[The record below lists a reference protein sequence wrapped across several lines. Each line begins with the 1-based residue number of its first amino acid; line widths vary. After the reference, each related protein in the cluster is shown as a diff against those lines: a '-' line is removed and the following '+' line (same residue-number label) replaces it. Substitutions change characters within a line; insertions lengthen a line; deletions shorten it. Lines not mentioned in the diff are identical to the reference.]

1 VLEETGRA
9 LRQLADGQARLVGV
23 VPGSGSIQI
32 GAGMKGSWLVFE

>member
-1 VLEETGRA
+1 M
-9 LRQLADGQARLVGV
+9 RQLADGQVRLVG